1 MLGINANSVVNSHTH
16 TNMLVNTVLRPINSA
31 LKGRYAHWNAIIA
44 IRFLL
49 FTVRHKNT
57 IFDQHRE
64 ALPRFPALFFF
75 FLVSIC
81 SCLVCLRS
89 QCIFSPNRH
98 IIGDNSLHH
107 IKTLKRDWHCFKDIV
122 TSIKPQLLIHIYVN
136 LFFTLWFCV
145 VSCSFFLF
153 FLCEA
158 LKFV

>member
-75 FLVSIC
+75 FWLVFA
-81 SCLVCLRS
+81 LVWFASDLNVSFR
-89 QCIFSPNRH
+89 Q
-98 IIGDNSLHH
+98 
-107 IKTLKRDWHCFKDIV
+107 IV
-122 TSIKPQLLIHIYVN
+122 IS
-136 LFFTLWFCV
+136 
-145 VSCSFFLF
+145 
-153 FLCEA
+153 
-158 LKFV
+158 